1 MDQINIF
8 LAHIHTFIM
17 NLKNNHKKLASVHIA
32 FTLLVLF
39 VYFFT
44 KNPNQNDLGVV
55 ITVFII
61 AFINL
66 ITTIGCWLKVDF
78 FRQTSQFLLIT
89 FLFLPPLV
97 FFLIWWLPWSQWD
110 NSDERKEKVLFN
122 ALVFFPSF
130 IAFTFLSVETF
141 TRMG

>member
-1 MDQINIF
+1 M
-8 LAHIHTFIM
+8 
-17 NLKNNHKKLASVHIA
+17 HIA

-61 AFINL
+61 ASINL
-66 ITTIGCWLKVDF
+66 IIAIGCWLKVDF
-78 FRQTSQFLLIT
+78 FRQASQFLLIT

-130 IAFTFLSVETF
+130 IAFTFLAVETF
-141 TRMG
+141 ARVG